1 MQTEKKVFEKLFTPD
16 KVELESQRVE
26 LSLISDAANL
36 TKVLKS
42 LNNQIKADGDKAND
56 LYSKVSSNGEKA
68 LAAFS
73 QASKLID
80 RMDQMF
86 RDLGMPAEDP
96 DYKALISEA
105 DTVLT
110 YRKRYNF

>member
-1 MQTEKKVFEKLFTPD
+1 MQTERKVFEKLFTPD
-16 KVELESQRVE
+16 KVELASQKYE
-26 LSLISDAANL
+26 FALLDDAANL
-36 TKVLKS
+36 TKALKS
-42 LNNQIKADGDKAND
+42 LNNQIKSDGDKANE
-56 LYSKVSSNGEKA
+56 LYSKVSQNGEKA
-68 LAAFS
+68 LNAFS

-80 RMDQMF
+80 RIEQMF